1 MDENMMTTTML
12 RAVDDA
18 TLAREWAARL
28 ATPGRDRWMNE
39 TTAGRLLS
47 GLRSGRLNN
56 LILVSLADPGLPA
69 ERLARFMDPTV
80 ASAAVARLN
89 RPDWT
94 PDRARLENAD
104 RDLDALSRLD
114 PEHMGDTLPARAII
128 AWLAGDAGRARICL
142 TAWSQA
148 PCTPAGDL
156 TAVVVQSALRFGL
169 APAGRHA
176 DAEPVA
182 GPDMLAAYA
191 AAHPL
196 DGARRAQV
204 DLDVWALAGTH
215 GGRVPERMEVQS

>member
-1 MDENMMTTTML
+1 MSRISADTVHT
-12 RAVDDA
+12 
-18 TLAREWAARL
+18 
-28 ATPGRDRWMNE
+28 
-39 TTAGRLLS
+39 
-47 GLRSGRLNN
+47 N
-56 LILVSLADPGLPA
+56 L
-69 ERLARFMDPTV
+69 TKY
-80 ASAAVARLN
+80 N
-89 RPDWT
+89 
-94 PDRARLENAD
+94 
-104 RDLDALSRLD
+104 
-114 PEHMGDTLPARAII
+114 TLPARAII

-148 PCTPAGDL
+148 PRTSAGDQ

-191 AAHPL
+191 ASHPL

-215 GGRVPERMEVQS
+215 GGRVSDRMEVNG

>member
-12 RAVDDA
+12 RAVDDT
-18 TLAREWAARL
+18 TLAREWATRL

-69 ERLARFMDPTV
+69 ERLARFMDPSV

-148 PCTPAGDL
+148 PRTPAGDL